1 MHQMFSLSDQIFKP
15 SEIDQLLDD
24 VKFIKTSKKIE
35 YANIPCVLD
44 IESTSFYEGDEKRA
58 IMYAFV
64 IGINGKCVI
73 GRTWDEALEIFSKVS
88 SFYDLSTDKRMIFY
102 VHNLSY
108 EFQFIRKLFK
118 WEKVFALNQ
127 RKPVQAL
134 TDIGIE
140 FRCSYL
146 LSGYS
151 LASVGNNLIKYKVK
165 KMVGDLDYS
174 LIRHTKT
181 PLTEKEIGYILND
194 GLVVMAYI
202 QERIEDD
209 GDITKIP
216 LTKTGYVRNYCRNM
230 CLYDGSHKHNI
241 QKYNHYHH
249 IMTSLKIK
257 SVKEYKQLKRAFQGG
272 FTHANALYSGQ
283 ICEDVTSY
291 DFTSSYPSVMIAEK
305 YPMSSGKVVKV
316 ESVDQFKKY
325 LNTYC
330 CLFDIEFTDLE
341 SVTSIEHPISSS
353 KCWDQIGVEVDNG
366 RIVNAQRIKTT
377 ITEQDFFVIR
387 KFYKWKQIQI
397 CNFRIY
403 KKGYLPTDFVKSI
416 LKLYYDKTT
425 LKGVEGSEIE
435 YMKSKENLNSC
446 YGMAVTDICRDEII
460 YADDQWSETNV
471 DQEDSLQKYNNSK
484 RRFLFYA
491 RGIWV
496 TAYARRNLF
505 TGIYE
510 LGSDYIYSDTDSIK
524 GINMDKHMKY
534 INDYN
539 ANMIKKL
546 KKAMEHHHLSMDLV
560 SPKTIQGKIKTMGFW
575 DYDGHY
581 KRFKTLGA
589 KRYMYECD
597 DGSISL
603 TVSGINKKMA
613 VPYLLE
619 KYDDVFDAFKDGLYV
634 PKDATGKNIHTYID
648 NEQIGVLV
656 DYCGISAEYH
666 EMSSVHMEGAEYSL
680 SLASAYIDYL
690 MGIREYNE

>member
-1 MHQMFSLSDQIFKP
+1 MFSLSDQIFKP

-73 GRTWDEALEIFSKVS
+73 GRTWDEALKIFSKVS
-88 SFYDLSTDKRMIFY
+88 SFYNLSTDKRMIFY

-108 EFQFIRKLFK
+108 EFQFIRKLFE

-151 LASVGNNLIKYKVK
+151 LASVGKNLIKYKVK

-174 LIRHTKT
+174 LKRHTKT

-202 QERIEDD
+202 QERIEED

-305 YPMSSGKVVKV
+305 YPMSSGKLVKV

-353 KCWDQIGVEVDNG
+353 KCWDQIGVEADNG

-460 YADDQWSETNV
+460 YADGQWSETEA

-491 RGIWV
+491 WGIWV

-539 ANMIKKL
+539 ANVIKKL

-589 KRYMYECD
+589 KRYMYEYD

-619 KYDDVFDAFKDGLYV
+619 KYDDVFDAFKDGLYI